1 MFCKYCGEQN
11 PDNAVFCKKCGGK
24 LIDEKKIERNNER
37 LVMNSSTRHK
47 TGFKIRPSIVVIVA
61 VSVLFK
67 IYMIQARFTIQ
78 KKIL

>member
-61 VSVLFK
+61 VVLVLIIASF
-67 IYMIQARFTIQ
+67 
-78 KKIL
+78 

>member
-47 TGFKIRPSIVVIVA
+47 TGFKIRPS
-61 VSVLFK
+61 
-67 IYMIQARFTIQ
+67 
-78 KKIL
+78 